1 LIILGNGENVSPEEI
16 EELFYKNSFVKDC
29 LVSEMDKNGQSVIG
43 IEILP
48 YAPEAAGMS
57 DDEIRAKLQ
66 TIVDEVNSNLPPYKR
81 VLKLVV
87 RTEDFKKTGALKI
100 DRNQN

>member
-1 LIILGNGENVSPEEI
+1 M
-16 EELFYKNSFVKDC
+16 FYKNSFVKDC
-29 LVSEMDKNGQSVIG
+29 LVSEMELNGKGVIG

-48 YAPEAAGMS
+48 YAPEAAGMTEE
-57 DDEIRAKLQ
+57 EIRTKLQ

-87 RTEDFKKTGALKI
+87 RAEDFKKTGALKI